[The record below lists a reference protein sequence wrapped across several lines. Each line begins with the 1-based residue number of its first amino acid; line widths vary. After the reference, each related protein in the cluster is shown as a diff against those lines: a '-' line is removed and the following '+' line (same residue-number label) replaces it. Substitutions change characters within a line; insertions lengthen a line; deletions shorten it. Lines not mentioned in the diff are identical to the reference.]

1 MSAGAV
7 CEIMLFI
14 LVIVN
19 LYDHL
24 YVKVEACLNN
34 TRSVSNVLIWG
45 LDIVDHPL
53 LSWNLFEHVLQSG
66 HVIYVILSVLQLYF
80 S

>member
-24 YVKVEACLNN
+24 YVEVEACLNN

-45 LDIVDHPL
+45 LDIDHPL

-66 HVIYVILSVLQLYF
+66 DVIYVILSVLQLYF